1 MEIRSVQYQ
10 ECTAGKSVQCR
21 EGTAGTSGETKFSGV
36 HKDSCAARGL
46 GARALASPSP
56 IVLKNLVQSG
66 APASQLA
73 RFSLAKISN
82 GVKFKINSTLPN

>member
-10 ECTAGKSVQCR
+10 DGTAGKSVRCR
-21 EGTAGTSGETKFSGV
+21 ESTAGTSGETKFSGV

-46 GARALASPSP
+46 GAHALASPSP
-56 IVLKNLVQSG
+56 TVLKNIVRSG

-73 RFSLAKISN
+73 RFSRAKTKN
-82 GVKFKINSTLPN
+82 EVKS